1 MTQRSIVRLAV
12 AAAMFLPMTLGAQ
25 TFAPKPFD
33 SQTFVQKP
41 PVQASLSVTFTPGVA
56 QPARL
61 QYTSA
66 TENIEV
72 KAETAKLTQ
81 DAGGV
86 TVEMGFGEFSGTFTT
101 EPWQYRTKDTF
112 KSLVLTFGPRRELI
126 TRKHSKE

>member
-25 TFAPKPFD
+25 TFAPKRFD

-41 PVQASLSVTFTPGVA
+41 PVQASLSVTFTPGLT

-61 QYTSA
+61 QYVSA
-66 TENIEV
+66 NETFEV
-72 KAETAKLTQ
+72 KAETAKLTH

-86 TVEMGFGEFSGTFTT
+86 TVEMGFGEFSGTFGP
-101 EPWQYRTKDTF
+101 EPWISQRKHTF

-126 TRKHSKE
+126 AYKPSKD